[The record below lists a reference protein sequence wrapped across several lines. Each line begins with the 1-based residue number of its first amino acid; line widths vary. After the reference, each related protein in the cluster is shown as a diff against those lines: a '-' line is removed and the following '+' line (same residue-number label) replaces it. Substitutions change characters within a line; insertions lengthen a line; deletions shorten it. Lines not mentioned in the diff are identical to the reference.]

1 MANIQ
6 KIRLGCTDYWDNER
20 QLFVMY
26 NKHLIKST
34 GILRVYD
41 EDSMLWWNCRIVSI
55 KFIKCANI
63 YKYEI
68 EKL

>member
-6 KIRLGCTDYWDNER
+6 KIRLGCTDYFDRER
-20 QLFVMY
+20 NMFVMY

-34 GILRVYD
+34 GVLRVYD
-41 EDSMLWWNCRIVSI
+41 ESSMAWWDSRIVSV
-55 KFIKCANI
+55 KYIKCANI
-63 YKYEI
+63 YKYEM